1 MRAGEVIFQLETL
14 PHPVFERSGN
24 DLKTTVKISLKQA
37 LLGFRKTLTHLD
49 NREIVLDRTGKIT
62 KPGEVEKVIREG
74 MPVYEAAS
82 DKGDLI
88 VTYQVE
94 LPQTL
99 THEQRESKPSSSVSL

>member
-1 MRAGEVIFQLETL
+1 VRAGEVIFQLETL
-14 PHPVFERSGN
+14 PHAVFERAGN

-62 KPGEVEKVIREG
+62 KPGEIEKVIREG

-94 LPQTL
+94 LP
-99 THEQRESKPSSSVSL
+99 